1 MKKTVILSQA
11 KMSKIRV
18 LLADDH
24 TIVRQGLRALLDSQ
38 EDIEVVGEA
47 EDGRQAFEKTKEL
60 IPDIV
65 VIDITM
71 PNLNGIEATRQIKKL
86 NPEIKVLVLTVH
98 DNEEYIHQILQAGA
112 SGYLLKESAVTDLV
126 SAINAV
132 KKGGIFLS
140 PAISKVVVKDYI
152 RHAGEGTGDF
162 DSLNILTNR
171 EREVLQL
178 IAEGH
183 TNREVAHLLKLSVKT
198 VDVHRSHIMEKLN
211 IHDVTGLV
219 KYSIRKGLIKF

>member
-1 MKKTVILSQA
+1 
-11 KMSKIRV
+11 MSKIRV

-86 NPEIKVLVLTVH
+86 SPEIKVLVLTVH

-152 RHAGEGTGDF
+152 RHAEEGTGDF
-162 DSLNILTNR
+162 DSLNVLTNR

>member
-1 MKKTVILSQA
+1 
-11 KMSKIRV
+11 MSKIKV

-47 EDGRQAFEKTKEL
+47 KDGRQAFEKTKEL
-60 IPDIV
+60 LPDVV

-71 PNLNGIEATRQIKKL
+71 PNLNGVEATRQIKKL
-86 NPEIKVLVLTVH
+86 NQEIKVLVLTVH
-98 DNEEYIHQILQAGA
+98 DNEEYVHQILQAGA
-112 SGYLLKESAVTDLV
+112 SGYLLKESAVSDLV

-132 KKGGIFLS
+132 KEGDIFLS
-140 PAISKVVVKDYI
+140 PSISKVVVKDYI
-152 RHAGEGTGDF
+152 RHAVDGSGDF
-162 DSLNILTNR
+162 DSLDVLTGR

-183 TNREVAHLLKLSVKT
+183 TNREVAHNLKLSVKT

-211 IHDVTGLV
+211 IHDITGLV

>member
-1 MKKTVILSQA
+1 
-11 KMSKIRV
+11 MSKIRV

-60 IPDIV
+60 IPDVV

-152 RHAGEGTGDF
+152 KHAEEGTGDF

>member
-1 MKKTVILSQA
+1 
-11 KMSKIRV
+11 MSKIRV

-60 IPDIV
+60 VPDVV

-152 RHAGEGTGDF
+152 RHAEEGTGDF

>member
-1 MKKTVILSQA
+1 
-11 KMSKIRV
+11 MSKIRV

-86 NPEIKVLVLTVH
+86 SPEIKVLVLTVH

-152 RHAGEGTGDF
+152 RHAEEGTGDF

-211 IHDVTGLV
+211 IHDITGLV

>member
-1 MKKTVILSQA
+1 
-11 KMSKIRV
+11 MSNIRV
-18 LLADDH
+18 LLVDDH
-24 TIVRQGLRALLDSQ
+24 TIVRQGLRALLDSH

-47 EDGRQAFEKTKEL
+47 ENGREAFEKTEQM

-65 VIDITM
+65 VLDITM

-86 NPEIKVLVLTVH
+86 NPEIKVIILTVH
-98 DNEEYIHQILQAGA
+98 DNEEYVHQVLQAGA
-112 SGYLLKESAVTDLV
+112 SGYLLKESAVSDLV
-126 SAINAV
+126 SAINAI
-132 KKGGIFLS
+132 KKGDIFLS

-152 RHAGEGTGDF
+152 RRAEEGSEDF
-162 DSLNILTNR
+162 DSLSQLTSR

-183 TNREVAHLLKLSVKT
+183 TNRKVARLLKLSVKT
-198 VDVHRSHIMEKLN
+198 VDVHRSHIKEKLQ
-211 IHDVTGLV
+211 IHDTVGLI

>member
-1 MKKTVILSQA
+1 
-11 KMSKIRV
+11 MSKIRV

-47 EDGRQAFEKTKEL
+47 ENGREAFEKTKQ
-60 IPDIV
+60 IAPDIV
-65 VIDITM
+65 VLDITM

-86 NPEIKVLVLTVH
+86 NPEIKVIVLTVH
-98 DNEEYIHQILQAGA
+98 DNEEYVHQVLQAGA
-112 SGYLLKESAVTDLV
+112 SGYLLKESAVSDLV

-132 KKGGIFLS
+132 KKGDIFLS

-152 RHAGEGTGDF
+152 RHAEEGSEDF
-162 DSLNILTNR
+162 DSLGKLTGR

-183 TNREVAHLLKLSVKT
+183 TNREVARLLKLSVKT
-198 VDVHRSHIMEKLN
+198 VDVHRSHIKEKLQ
-211 IHDVTGLV
+211 IHDTA
-219 KYSIRKGLIKF
+219 GLIKYAIKKGIINF

>member
-1 MKKTVILSQA
+1 
-11 KMSKIRV
+11 MSKIRV

-24 TIVRQGLRALLDSQ
+24 TIVMQGLRALLDSQ

-86 NPEIKVLVLTVH
+86 SPEIKVLVLTVH

-132 KKGGIFLS
+132 KKG
-140 PAISKVVVKDYI
+140 
-152 RHAGEGTGDF
+152 
-162 DSLNILTNR
+162 
-171 EREVLQL
+171 
-178 IAEGH
+178 
-183 TNREVAHLLKLSVKT
+183 
-198 VDVHRSHIMEKLN
+198 
-211 IHDVTGLV
+211 
-219 KYSIRKGLIKF
+219 

>member
-1 MKKTVILSQA
+1 
-11 KMSKIRV
+11 MSKIRV

-65 VIDITM
+65 IIDITM

-152 RHAGEGTGDF
+152 RHAEEGTGDF

-178 IAEGH
+178 IAEGR

>member
-1 MKKTVILSQA
+1 
-11 KMSKIRV
+11 MSKIKV

-60 IPDIV
+60 VPDVV

-71 PNLNGIEATRQIKKL
+71 PNLNGVEATRQIKKL

-98 DNEEYIHQILQAGA
+98 DNEEYVHQILQAGA
-112 SGYLLKESAVTDLV
+112 SGYLLKESAVSDLI

-132 KKGGIFLS
+132 KKGDIFLS
-140 PAISKVVVKDYI
+140 PSISKVVVKNYI
-152 RHAGEGTGDF
+152 KHAVEGSG
-162 DSLNILTNR
+162 
-171 EREVLQL
+171 
-178 IAEGH
+178 
-183 TNREVAHLLKLSVKT
+183 
-198 VDVHRSHIMEKLN
+198 
-211 IHDVTGLV
+211 
-219 KYSIRKGLIKF
+219 